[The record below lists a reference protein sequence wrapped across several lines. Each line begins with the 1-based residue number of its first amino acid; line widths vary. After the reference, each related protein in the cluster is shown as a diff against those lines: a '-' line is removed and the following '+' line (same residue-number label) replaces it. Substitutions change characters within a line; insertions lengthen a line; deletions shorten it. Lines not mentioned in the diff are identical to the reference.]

1 MNERYVKVVVLYV
14 ISTLIP
20 SLIFPSKCVSNSG
33 LKWALRTA
41 AGCGIFSAG
50 LKWMVKRKAQKQAE

>member
-1 MNERYVKVVVLYV
+1 MNDRYVKVVILYV
-14 ISTLIP
+14 ISTLLP

-33 LKWALRTA
+33 LKWTLRTI

-50 LKWMVKRKAQKQAE
+50 LKWMVKRKTQKQAE